1 MFLLNNYKYNNLP
14 ILLIIFFNVFL
25 ISSIPLSL
33 FDQSINLLISIAIF
47 EYLRNIK
54 LKKKNNILDTFV
66 SLFITFYT
74 CSAVNMT
81 LKVVELEDE
90 G

>member
-1 MFLLNNYKYNNLP
+1 MFLLNNYKYNNIP

-54 LKKKNNILDTFV
+54 LKKK
-66 SLFITFYT
+66 
-74 CSAVNMT
+74 
-81 LKVVELEDE
+81 K
-90 G
+90 

>member
-54 LKKKNNILDTFV
+54 LKKK
-66 SLFITFYT
+66 
-74 CSAVNMT
+74 
-81 LKVVELEDE
+81 K
-90 G
+90 

>member
-54 LKKKNNILDTFV
+54 LKKKIIF
-66 SLFITFYT
+66 
-74 CSAVNMT
+74 
-81 LKVVELEDE
+81 
-90 G
+90 